1 MKRRVLVTFD
11 ARPEVLLIGGR
22 SGVGKSTAGWE
33 VSAQLRAGR
42 VAHAL
47 VEGDNLDQI
56 YPAPEGEPDRSAI
69 TEANLAALW
78 RNYAALGCRRL
89 IYTNTVAILDAEL
102 IGRAVGG
109 GARFVSVLLTADD
122 ATVRRRLS
130 GREVGSQLE
139 AHVLRSDKMA
149 VHLEAAVPAEVRR
162 ISTDG
167 RAVVDIAREI
177 VDVAGWGK
185 AMVRGGSW
193 IR

>member
-1 MKRRVLVTFD
+1 MPLGE
-11 ARPEVLLIGGR
+11 RPEVLLIGGR

-33 VSAQLRAGR
+33 VSAQLQVAG

-56 YPAPEGEPDRSAI
+56 FPAPAGDLDRSAI

-102 IGRAVGG
+102 IARALGG
-109 GARFVSVLLTADD
+109 EARFTPVLLTADD
-122 ATVRRRLS
+122 ATARQRLS

-139 AHVLRSDKMA
+139 AHVVRSNKMA
-149 VHLEAAVPAEVRR
+149 LHLEAVTPTAVNR
-162 ISTDG
+162 INTDG
-167 RAVVDIAREI
+167 RAAVDIAREI
-177 VDVAGWGK
+177 IAVTGWVA
-185 AMVRGGSW
+185 RSQPSC
-193 IR
+193 R